1 MKIVISIINS
11 DPPSLKHSSKYS
23 KDFKSFIK
31 ACLQKDPEKRATAE
45 ELLKHKFLQKA
56 EDEDYLVDNFLAGVQ
71 DLKDRVDSSLQKLG
85 DGKPTLHFGLSLTN
99 SEFYLGHPNLKY
111 NLASMPVWFWPR
123 KKAFPITSL
132 PNLIN

>member
-1 MKIVISIINS
+1 MGMPAMKIVISIINS

-85 DGKPTLHFGLSLTN
+85 DGNQRYTLA
-99 SEFYLGHPNLKY
+99 
-111 NLASMPVWFWPR
+111 LA
-123 KKAFPITSL
+123 
-132 PNLIN
+132 